1 MGISPPGALTGF
13 CGVPPPEAK
22 LLEELLVSARRIP
35 PEASLPESTSEIEL
49 PMLEVA
55 AFNFAM
61 IALPRLFAGMATA
74 FLKLPIS
81 PPVVALADPA
91 AADDVL
97 TVKGVAELGVE
108 VAILR
113 DAREGDGLTS
123 S

>member
-55 AFNFAM
+55 ALSFAM
-61 IALPRLFAGMATA
+61 IALPRLRAGMATA
-74 FLKLPIS
+74 LYPSLCS
-81 PPVVALADPA
+81 PPVALADPA
-91 AADDVL
+91 ATDDEL
-97 TVKGVAELGVE
+97 TVMGVAELGVE
-108 VAILR
+108 VAIAMR
-113 DAREGDGLTS
+113 REGRGLTNS
-123 S
+123 